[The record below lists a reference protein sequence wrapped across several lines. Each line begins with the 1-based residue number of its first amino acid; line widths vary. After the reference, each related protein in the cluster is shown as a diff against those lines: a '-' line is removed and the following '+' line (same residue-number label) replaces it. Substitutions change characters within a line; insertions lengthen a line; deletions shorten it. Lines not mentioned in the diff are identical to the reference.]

1 MRHRVADVYK
11 AGVLAAGWNGTTAAP
26 GSATCRRTWPPGGP
40 AVASSLPL
48 TAEPVLSAAGAAP
61 PYFTGLLPEGRRLNA
76 LRRSI
81 KTSADDDLSLLIAA
95 GANPVGDVQ
104 IVGHGEKLDP
114 DEHAVELDPKTPVD
128 FDALLGDSGLID
140 PVALAGVQDKLSAGM
155 ISMPVASAGRR
166 FILKLN
172 APEFPHV
179 VENEFVMFRYAAK
192 LRIPLSRVQL
202 IRDVAGRPGLLV
214 ERFDRVSAGW
224 SGAGGARTDA
234 VQRLAV
240 EDGAQVLGLY
250 PADKY
255 NVGYGQVCHALA
267 AYCAAPLPAL
277 RNLAIQAAFAWLS
290 GNGDLHAKNVSM
302 VQQPSG
308 EWSIAPVYDIPST
321 VVYGDK
327 TLALTLDG
335 KRTGISRKHFLGW
348 ADGLGLTERAAGP
361 GGGAGA
367 EGVRAAA
374 RGPGGGHGVSRPSS
388 PRRGRRRRLAVS
400 GHGHQGVGQGAQAPA
415 QAAGRVRHRA
425 GWGRRRASGVRW
437 LRGAGCRPAAWRPC
451 RPRRSWPG
459 VPPAWLRR
467 RQRRGRRGRWPCR
480 S

>member
-1 MRHRVADVYK
+1 MADIYK
-11 AGVLAAGWNGTTAAP
+11 AGILAARLERHEGGTRFSYLPAYLA
-26 GSATCRRTWPPGGP
+26 SGGP

-48 TAEPVLSAAGAAP
+48 STQPVLSGGGAAP

-95 GANPVGDVQ
+95 GGNPVGDVQ
-104 IVGHGEKLDP
+104 IVGHGEPLDP
-114 DEHAVELDPKTPVD
+114 DEHAVELDPKLPVD
-128 FDALLGDSGLID
+128 FEQLLGDPDLID

-155 ISMPVASAGRR
+155 ISMPVASAGKR

-179 VENEFVMFRYAAK
+179 VENELVMFRYAAR

-214 ERFDRVSAGW
+214 ERFDRVPLR
-224 SGAGGARTDA
+224 GAGADE

-240 EDGAQVLGLY
+240 EDGAQVLKLY

-255 NVGYGQVCHALA
+255 NVGFGQVCQALA
-267 AYCAAPLPAL
+267 DYCAAPLPAL
-277 RNLAIQAAFAWLS
+277 RNLAIQGAFAWLS

-302 VQQPSG
+302 VQQPHG

-327 TLALTLDG
+327 TLALPLSG
-335 KRTGISRKHFLGW
+335 KRNGISRRHFLGW
-348 ADGLGLTERAAGP
+348 ATGLGLPDRTAVQAMELALKASGPLIADLDAGRAFAGTAGP
-361 GGGAGA
+361 RANDDGGSPFSDM
-367 EGVRAAA
+367 VTRAWVKELK
-374 RGPGGGHGVSRPSS
+374 H
-388 PRRGRRRRLAVS
+388 RRRLLE
-400 GHGHQGVGQGAQAPA
+400 G
-415 QAAGRVRHRA
+415 
-425 GWGRRRASGVRW
+425 
-437 LRGAGCRPAAWRPC
+437 
-451 RPRRSWPG
+451 
-459 VPPAWLRR
+459 
-467 RQRRGRRGRWPCR
+467 
-480 S
+480 

>member
-1 MRHRVADVYK
+1 MKHRIADVYK
-11 AGVLAAGWNGTTAAP
+11 RGVLAAKLERHGGGTRFSYLPPYLAA
-26 GSATCRRTWPPGGP
+26 GGP

-48 TAEPVLSAAGAAP
+48 STGPVLSAAGAAP

-76 LRRSI
+76 LRRSV
-81 KTSADDDLSLLIAA
+81 KTSVDDELSLLIVA

-114 DEHAVELDPKTPVD
+114 DEHAVQLDPKAPVD

-140 PVALAGVQDKLSAGM
+140 PVALAGVQDKMSAGM

-179 VENEFVMFRYAAK
+179 VENEFAMFRYAAR

-214 ERFDRVSAGW
+214 ERFDRVPVPKNAP
-224 SGAGGARTDA
+224 SGAGGAGGAPDA

-267 AYCAAPLPAL
+267 EYCAAPLPAL

-308 EWSIAPVYDIPST
+308 EWGIAPVYDIPST

-335 KRTGISRKHFLGW
+335 KRSGISRKHFLAW
-348 ADGLGLTERAAGP
+348 AAGLGLTGRSAEQAVELALKASGPLIADLEAGTVFAVAGRHLTLTASTP
-361 GGGAGA
+361 TPSTHDGGGSLFPDM
-367 EGVRAAA
+367 VTRAWVKELK
-374 RGPGGGHGVSRPSS
+374 H
-388 PRRGRRRRLAVS
+388 RRRLL
-400 GHGHQGVGQGAQAPA
+400 VG
-415 QAAGRVRHRA
+415 
-425 GWGRRRASGVRW
+425 
-437 LRGAGCRPAAWRPC
+437 
-451 RPRRSWPG
+451 
-459 VPPAWLRR
+459 
-467 RQRRGRRGRWPCR
+467 
-480 S
+480 